1 MPEAAWITTVDEPE
15 ACGEVEQAYMQA
27 ADRATGKV
35 AHILKVHSLNP
46 RSLLAH
52 RNLFRTL
59 MFGRS
64 PLARYQREMIGTV
77 VSAINGCHY

>member
-1 MPEAAWITTVDEPE
+1 MPEAAWITTVDEQE
-15 ACGEVEQAYMQA
+15 ASGDVAEAYLQA
-27 ADRATGKV
+27 ADRATGHV

-52 RNLFRTL
+52 RSLYRIL

-64 PLARYQREMIGTV
+64 PLERYQREMIGTV
-77 VSAINGCHY
+77 VSALNGCHY